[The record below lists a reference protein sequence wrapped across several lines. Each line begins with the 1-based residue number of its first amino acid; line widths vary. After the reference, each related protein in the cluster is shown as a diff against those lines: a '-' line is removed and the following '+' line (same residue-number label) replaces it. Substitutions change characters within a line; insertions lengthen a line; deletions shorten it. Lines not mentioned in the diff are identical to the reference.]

1 MNVTYTASDGGNITL
16 IDGKKVDCIIHVGRT
31 VERQSVSDLQ
41 KQFQHV
47 VAYAMHLNPIYGD
60 SFLFSLLFWLALYV
74 PVVSLQRGEAMM
86 DSLTN
91 NLRWEVRHRTLQ
103 V

>member
-60 SFLFSLLFWLALYV
+60 SFFVFT
-74 PVVSLQRGEAMM
+74 VVLVSIICAFCKFAKRRGN
-86 DSLTN
+86 DGIPY
-91 NLRWEVRHRTLQ
+91 
-103 V
+103 